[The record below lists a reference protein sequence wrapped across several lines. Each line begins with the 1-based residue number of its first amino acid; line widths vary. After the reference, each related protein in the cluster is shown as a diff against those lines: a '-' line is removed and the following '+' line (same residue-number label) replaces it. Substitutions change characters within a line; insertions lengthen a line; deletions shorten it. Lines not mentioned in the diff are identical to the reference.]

1 MVAKKKDVPVKNMF
15 KKGDIV
21 ILKSGG
27 PPMTV
32 DTVPSDLY
40 FYKRPKGYYL
50 TQWFKGASKE
60 SG

>member
-32 DTVPSDLY
+32 DTVPSDLD
-40 FYKRPKGYYL
+40 FYKRPKGY
-50 TQWFKGASKE
+50 
-60 SG
+60 